1 MASTLTQSV
10 GDTTRSRRPPTGPR
24 LYERTATRAFRFLTA
39 FLVVIMAAQ
48 CQSFFPLTI
57 VTAFPLR
64 RHLAAGE
71 HRAGHVQGRR
81 RRLPARWASSSPSGE
96 PQHPPKPAKRRRPS
110 GGGAAAGGLP
120 SERSAGAFA
129 DHRAAL
135 SSSSASASLNVPVE
149 STSPGLP
156 GPPAV
161 SLSLPWMLRLED
173 TSRRLEGQVRDL
185 TTAVQTLQRTV
196 DRTTRAL
203 QAAQNQAQVQSQAGA
218 AAATAGA
225 GGRPTGPTGRKTA
238 RLFIDGTWLY
248 YSLYERETEFCPMAR
263 RFGRDWV
270 LRYTMDWA
278 RIPGIVER
286 AMFGDGGGGGS
297 PSTSDGDDN
306 EIDRPSPASRVEI
319 VSSTV
324 FTSYRPETSPSSF
337 RYKMF
342 DGLKRAGY
350 DVHMME
356 TLGEAEKCVDIA
368 LAVELLHAD
377 CDVAILLTGDKDFL
391 PAMARTRSPTRKLGL
406 VTMRRSCNR
415 ALYEDPVGVILDYN
429 VVWLD
434 DYIDQFVVPMD
445 QLGSGAATGGGGGP
459 PVLSL
464 FTVIKILNDFIA
476 KSPVGR
482 VSSRD
487 VGRYL
492 KSLEL
497 DSSTT
502 VSDEV
507 KRGFGGLRHLL
518 RMLKDVYRINVVNS
532 EAREDGAFPFMIE
545 LVEGTA
551 SQRLQAEAKKAELS
565 AAEKRF
571 FDQYSLRELDDV
583 PTAYQ
588 NTLQLLAA
596 SGINGFD
603 DPSKKM
609 ELSKGPST
617 PDYSE
622 WKVEQLKDLC
632 RERNLPVTVRMPK
645 KERFN
650 VVTVRYVS
658 HSIYLFAFRV

>member
-1 MASTLTQSV
+1 M
-10 GDTTRSRRPPTGPR
+10 
-24 LYERTATRAFRFLTA
+24 
-39 FLVVIMAAQ
+39 
-48 CQSFFPLTI
+48 
-57 VTAFPLR
+57 
-64 RHLAAGE
+64 
-71 HRAGHVQGRR
+71 
-81 RRLPARWASSSPSGE
+81 
-96 PQHPPKPAKRRRPS
+96 
-110 GGGAAAGGLP
+110 
-120 SERSAGAFA
+120 
-129 DHRAAL
+129 
-135 SSSSASASLNVPVE
+135 
-149 STSPGLP
+149 
-156 GPPAV
+156 
-161 SLSLPWMLRLED
+161 SLPWMLRLED

-185 TTAVQTLQRTV
+185 TAAVQTLQRTV
-196 DRTTRAL
+196 DRTTKAL
-203 QAAQNQAQVQSQAGA
+203 QAAQAQAQTQSQAGA
-218 AAATAGA
+218 VTATATAGT
-225 GGRPTGPTGRKTA
+225 GDRPTGSTGRRTA

-248 YSLYERETEFCPMAR
+248 YGLYERETEFCPMAR

-270 LRYTMDWA
+270 LRYTVDWA
-278 RIPGIVER
+278 RIPGIVEK
-286 AMFGDGGGGGS
+286 AMFGEGGGGDGGDSSGS
-297 PSTSDGDDN
+297 GTASTSYGDDN
-306 EIDRPSPASRVEI
+306 DNDRPSSSSRVEI

-434 DYIDQFVVPMD
+434 DYIDQFVVPID

-492 KSLEL
+492 KFLEL

-518 RMLKDVYRINVVNS
+518 RMLKDVYRIKVVNS

-571 FDQYSLRELDDV
+571 FDQYSLRALDDV

-596 SGINGFD
+596 SGTNGVD
-603 DPSKKM
+603 DLSKEM
-609 ELSKGPST
+609 ELSKGPSA

-632 RERNLPVTVRMPK
+632 RERNLPVTVRMTAYEGK
-645 KERFN
+645 
-650 VVTVRYVS
+650 
-658 HSIYLFAFRV
+658 HHLCHGSISLTPYPPFCI